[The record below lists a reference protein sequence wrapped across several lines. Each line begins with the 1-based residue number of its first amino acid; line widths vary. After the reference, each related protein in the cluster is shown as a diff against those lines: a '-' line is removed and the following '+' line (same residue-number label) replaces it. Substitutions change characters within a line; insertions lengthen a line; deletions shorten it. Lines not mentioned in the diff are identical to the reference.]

1 MKANPRILQIPL
13 PGGSGLAP
21 TGAVQFQNDWPGL
34 FVRGDA
40 VIHLRA
46 AIRTLHKHL
55 GDHQETAVRIA
66 LSELVQFAGIIEQE
80 VIVPG
85 HVPDLKP
92 LK

>member
-1 MKANPRILQIPL
+1 MNANPRILQIPL

-40 VIHLRA
+40 AIHLRS

-55 GDHQETAVRIA
+55 GDHQEAGVRIA
-66 LSELVQFAGIIEQE
+66 LSELVQFAGIVEHE
-80 VIVPG
+80 VMVPG
-85 HVPDLKP
+85 HVPTPKP
-92 LK
+92 LE